1 MSAITFELIHKD
13 KATGARAG
21 ILHTPHGSFLT
32 PLFMPVGTQ
41 ATVKTLSPHEVQNLG
56 AGVILANTYHLF
68 LRPGA
73 ELIKKAGGLHRF
85 MNWTHGILTDSGGF
99 QVFSLGDLRTITEDG
114 VKFRSHIDG
123 SEKFLSPEISI
134 ATQAALG
141 SDIAM
146 AFDECIPYPAD
157 YDYTKSST
165 ERTHRWAERSL
176 NAASNPQQ
184 GIFGIV
190 QGGMYEDLREE
201 SSKVIGAMDFAGCA
215 IGGLSVGEPR
225 ELMYRMLEV
234 STKYL
239 PENKA
244 RYLMGVGTPDHL
256 IEGVLRGVDM
266 FDCVFPTRVARN
278 GMAMVSPQTSPRG
291 RLVMKNSEFTED
303 FSPLE
308 THCDC
313 YVCRNKFSRA
323 YIRHLIRAD
332 EIFGLRLLALHNLR
346 YLQRFMTNMREAIIN
361 DKFNEFRESFFT
373 AYEVGQRIAT
383 LKNLMPA
390 ESFEPF

>member
-1 MSAITFELIHKD
+1 MAAISYELIHRD
-13 KATGARAG
+13 EATGARAG
-21 ILHTPHGSFLT
+21 ILHTPHGKFLT

-73 ELIKKAGGLHRF
+73 PLIEKAGGLHKF

-99 QVFSLGDLRTITEDG
+99 QVFSLGELRTITEDG
-114 VKFRSHIDG
+114 VKFRSHLDG

-157 YDYTKSST
+157 YDYAKTST

-176 NAASNPQQ
+176 KAATNPKQ

-201 SSKVIGAMDFAGCA
+201 SAKVIGSMDFAGCA
-215 IGGLSVGEPR
+215 IGGLSVGEPK
-225 ELMYRMLEV
+225 ELMYRMLEA
-234 STKYL
+234 STRHL

-278 GMAMVSPQTSPRG
+278 GMAMVSPQTSARG
-291 RLVMKNSEFTED
+291 RLVMKNAEFTED
-303 FSPLE
+303 FAPLE
-308 THCDC
+308 PYCDC
-313 YVCRNKFSRA
+313 YACRNKFTRA

-346 YLQRFMTNMREAIIN
+346 YLQRFMSNMREAILA
-361 DKFNEFRESFFT
+361 DRFAEFRESFFT
-373 AYEVGQRIAT
+373 LYEEA
-383 LKNLMPA
+383 K
-390 ESFEPF
+390 S

>member
-1 MSAITFELIHKD
+1 MAAILFELIHKD
-13 KATGARAG
+13 AATGARAG
-21 ILHTPHGSFLT
+21 ILHTPHGKFLT

-73 ELIKKAGGLHRF
+73 ELIKKAGGLHKF

-99 QVFSLGDLRTITEDG
+99 QVFSLSDMRKITEDG

-157 YDYTKSST
+157 YDYAKAST

-176 NAASNPQQ
+176 KAASNPEQ
-184 GIFGIV
+184 GIFGIC
-190 QGGMYEDLREE
+190 QGGMFEDLREE
-201 SSKVIGAMDFAGCA
+201 SAKVIGAMDFAGCA
-215 IGGLSVGEPR
+215 VGGLSVGEPR
-225 ELMYRMLEV
+225 DMMYRMLQA
-234 STKYL
+234 STKFL

-256 IEGVLRGVDM
+256 LEGVMRGIDM

-278 GMAMVSPQTSPRG
+278 GMAMVSPLTNARG

-303 FSPLE
+303 FGPLE
-308 THCDC
+308 PNCDC
-313 YVCRNKFSRA
+313 YTCRNKFSRA
-323 YIRHLIRAD
+323 YIRHLVRTD
-332 EIFGLRLLALHNLR
+332 EIFGLRLLTLHNLR
-346 YLQRFMTNMREAIIN
+346 YLQRFTAAMREAILA
-361 DKFNEFRESFFT
+361 DRFAEFRENFFI
-373 AYEVGQRIAT
+373 AYEEGKY
-383 LKNLMPA
+383 LNG
-390 ESFEPF
+390 